1 MKFAENNRISHRQLY
16 RQMILTFLAPFLICL
31 PGKNGIQG
39 MTGIAGA
46 LAAVIL
52 LVIYVFVLLRVT
64 SGYSDMVRFFGRFW
78 GRIAGLFFLAYII
91 LTAVYILK
99 ILEQIVPRW
108 LKPWVNRLF
117 ARTAAEIKIFTAIL
131 TQALAIVTAQN
142 LSRQG

>member
-39 MTGIAGA
+39 MTGIAGV

-64 SGYSDMVRFFGRFW
+64 SGYSDMVRFFDLPTVCIDNTG
-78 GRIAGLFFLAYII
+78 
-91 LTAVYILK
+91 
-99 ILEQIVPRW
+99 
-108 LKPWVNRLF
+108 NRMECWMK
-117 ARTAAEIKIFTAIL
+117 R
-131 TQALAIVTAQN
+131 
-142 LSRQG
+142 